1 MRPTLSVIEPAL
13 VDRVIDEALGV
24 LEKTGVLIEDE
35 SALAR
40 LRGAG
45 IVADPA
51 SGRVLFPRAAIE
63 RALATAPSSVTLH
76 DRDGQPAAVLQGDDV
91 HFVPASSA
99 LRVLDRRTQ
108 RAREPSTPD
117 FVEYVK
123 IGDGLKNISYLSTA
137 FIPKDIPQDVADV
150 WRLYLVL
157 AHSKRPIVSGAFTAW
172 GVPRMGQVMA
182 MFRRDR
188 DDLVRRPMSM
198 FTCCPNTPLRWGE
211 DPVANI
217 MDCAEWGIPMEIVPV
232 LLLGMI
238 SPVTTVGAL
247 VLHTA
252 EVLSGLAIAQAVR
265 PGTPV
270 VFGGAPASFHMRLM
284 TNPMTAVEALQ
295 LYCGYAQVAKRLNLP
310 CQGYMALSDAKFND
324 PQAGMETGVGAF
336 LAACAGINSV
346 SGPGML
352 DFVNCF
358 SFEKLVFDDEVVAHA
373 KRFVRSVEVRED
385 LPAGEL
391 IAELVRDHH
400 LLTSE
405 HTLAHWPDE
414 LYLPGPTLDRMN
426 WDQWAEHGS
435 RDWRARTNEVIDEL
449 LSNYEVEPLD
459 AGLRAEIEG
468 LISTT
473 CREVPGV
480 ALPAFTG
487 DAHA

>member
-13 VDRVIDEALGV
+13 VDRIIDEALGV
-24 LEKTGVLIEDE
+24 LATTGVHIEDE
-35 SALAR
+35 RALTRMASVG
-40 LRGAG
+40 LM
-45 IVADPA
+45 ADPG
-51 SGRVLFPRAAIE
+51 SGRVLFPRASIE

-76 DRDGQPAAVLQGDDV
+76 DRDGAVAAVLEGDNV

-108 RAREPSTPD
+108 KARPPLTPD
-117 FVEYVK
+117 FVEYVRLA
-123 IGDGLKNISYLSTA
+123 DGLKNISYLSTA
-137 FIPKDIPQDVADV
+137 FIPTDIPQDVADV

-157 AHSKRPIVSGAFTAW
+157 AHSKRPVVSGAFTAW

-182 MFRRDR
+182 MFRDGRE
-188 DDLVRRPMSM
+188 DLVRRPMSI

-217 MDCAEWGIPMEIVPV
+217 MDCAEWGIPIEIVPV

-238 SPVTTVGAL
+238 SPVTTIGAL

-270 VFGGAPASFHMRLM
+270 VFGGAPASFHMQLM

-295 LYCGYAQVAKRLNLP
+295 LYCGYAQVAKRLKLP
-310 CQGYMALSDAKFND
+310 CQAYMALSDSKFND

-336 LAACAGINSV
+336 LAASAGINSV

-352 DFVNCF
+352 DYVNCF
-358 SFEKLVFDDEVVAHA
+358 SFEKLVFDDEIVAHA
-373 KRFVRSVEVRED
+373 QRFVRPVEVRGD

-391 IAELVRDHH
+391 IAELVRDRH
-400 LLTSE
+400 LLTSV
-405 HTLAHWPDE
+405 HTLEHWPEE
-414 LYLPGPTLDRMN
+414 LYMPGPTLDRTN
-426 WDQWAEHGS
+426 WDQWTEQGS
-435 RDWRARTNEVIDEL
+435 RDWRTRANEVIDETL
-449 LSNYEVEPLD
+449 ANYEVEPLD
-459 AGLRAEIEG
+459 QRLHGEIQH
-468 LISTT
+468 LIRSTSSD
-473 CREVPGV
+473 PGV
-480 ALPAFTG
+480 TLPGFTEN
-487 DAHA
+487 AHG

>member
-1 MRPTLSVIEPAL
+1 VLEPVL
-13 VDRVIDEALGV
+13 VDRIIDEALGV
-24 LEKTGVLIEDE
+24 LERTGVLIEDE
-35 SALAR
+35 RALKR
-40 LRGAG
+40 LAG
-45 IVADPA
+45 VGLAADPA
-51 SGRVLFPRAAIE
+51 SGRVLFPRASIE
-63 RALATAPSSVTLH
+63 RALATAPPAVTLH
-76 DRDGQPAAVLQGDDV
+76 DRDGTVAAVLEGDNV

-108 RAREPSTPD
+108 KARVPLTPD
-117 FVEYVK
+117 FVEYVRLA
-123 IGDGLKNISYLSTA
+123 DGLKNISYLSTA
-137 FIPKDIPQDVADV
+137 FIPTDIPQDVADV

-157 AHSKRPIVSGAFTAW
+157 AHSKRPVVSGAFTAW

-182 MFRRDR
+182 MFRDGRE
-188 DDLVRRPMSM
+188 DLVRRPMSM

-217 MDCAEWGIPMEIVPV
+217 MDCAEWGIPIEIVPV

-270 VFGGAPASFHMRLM
+270 VFGGAPASFHMQLM
-284 TNPMTAVEALQ
+284 SNPMTAVEALQ
-295 LYCGYAQVAKRLNLP
+295 LYCGYAQVAKRLGLP
-310 CQGYMALSDAKFND
+310 CQAYMALSDSKFND

-336 LAACAGINSV
+336 LAASAGINSV

-358 SFEKLVFDDEVVAHA
+358 SFEKLVFDDEIVAHA
-373 KRFVRSVEVRED
+373 RRFVRPVEVRGD
-385 LPAGEL
+385 LPAGDL

-405 HTLAHWPDE
+405 HTLEHWPDE
-414 LYLPGPTLDRMN
+414 LYLPGPTLDRTN
-426 WDQWAEHGS
+426 WDQWAEQGS
-435 RDWRARTNEVIDEL
+435 RDWRARANEVIDETL
-449 LSNYEVEPLD
+449 ANYEVEPLEQRVHD
-459 AGLRAEIEG
+459 EIQH
-468 LISTT
+468 LIRSTSSD
-473 CREVPGV
+473 PGV
-480 ALPAFTG
+480 VLPAFTES
-487 DAHA
+487 AHG

>member
-1 MRPTLSVIEPAL
+1 MRPTLSVLEPAL
-13 VDRVIDEALGV
+13 VDRIIDEALGV
-24 LEKTGVLIEDE
+24 LATTGVHIEDE
-35 SALAR
+35 RALTR
-40 LRGAG
+40 LAG
-45 IVADPA
+45 LGLAADPA
-51 SGRVLFPRAAIE
+51 TGRVLFPRASIE

-76 DRDGQPAAVLQGDDV
+76 DRDGVVAAVLEGDNV

-108 RAREPSTPD
+108 KARTPLTAD
-117 FVEYVK
+117 FVEYVRLA
-123 IGDGLKNISYLSTA
+123 DGLKNISYLSTA
-137 FIPKDIPQDVADV
+137 FIPTDIPQDVADV

-157 AHSKRPIVSGAFTAW
+157 AHSKRPVVSGAFTAW
-172 GVPRMGQVMA
+172 GVSRMGQVMA
-182 MFRRDR
+182 MFRDGRE
-188 DDLVRRPMSM
+188 DLVRRPMSI

-217 MDCAEWGIPMEIVPV
+217 MDCAEWGIPIEIVPV

-238 SPVTTVGAL
+238 SPVTTIGAL

-270 VFGGAPASFHMRLM
+270 IFGGAPASFHMRLM

-295 LYCGYAQVAKRLNLP
+295 LYCGYAQVAKRLKLP
-310 CQGYMALSDAKFND
+310 CQAYMALSDSKFND

-336 LAACAGINSV
+336 IAASAGINSV

-358 SFEKLVFDDEVVAHA
+358 SFEKLVFDDEIVAHA
-373 KRFVRSVEVRED
+373 KRFVRPVEVRED
-385 LPAGEL
+385 LPTGEL
-391 IAELVRDHH
+391 IAELVRDRH

-414 LYLPGPTLDRMN
+414 LYMPGPTLDRTN
-426 WDQWAEHGS
+426 WDQWAEQGS
-435 RDWRARTNEVIDEL
+435 RDWRARANEVIDETL
-449 LSNYEVEPLD
+449 AAYEVEPLEERIH
-459 AGLRAEIEG
+459 GEIRD
-468 LISTT
+468 LIRST
-473 CREVPGV
+473 CSDPGAV
-480 ALPAFTG
+480 LPVFTEN
-487 DAHA
+487 AHG

>member
-1 MRPTLSVIEPAL
+1 MRPTLSVLEPAL
-13 VDRVIDEALGV
+13 VDRIIDEALGV
-24 LEKTGVLIEDE
+24 LERTGVLIEDE
-35 SALAR
+35 RALKR
-40 LRGAG
+40 LAG
-45 IVADPA
+45 VGLAADPA
-51 SGRVLFPRAAIE
+51 SGRVLFPRASIE
-63 RALATAPSSVTLH
+63 RALATAPSAVTLH
-76 DRDGQPAAVLQGDDV
+76 DRDGTVAAVLEGDNV

-108 RAREPSTPD
+108 KARVPLTPD
-117 FVEYVK
+117 FVEYVRLA
-123 IGDGLKNISYLSTA
+123 DGLKNISYLSTA
-137 FIPKDIPQDVADV
+137 FIPTDIPQDVADV

-157 AHSKRPIVSGAFTAW
+157 AHSKRPVVSGAFTAW

-182 MFRRDR
+182 MFRDGRE
-188 DDLVRRPMSM
+188 DLVRRPMSM

-217 MDCAEWGIPMEIVPV
+217 MDCAEWGIPIEIVPV

-284 TNPMTAVEALQ
+284 SNPMTAVEALQ
-295 LYCGYAQVAKRLNLP
+295 LYCGYAQVAKRLKLP
-310 CQGYMALSDAKFND
+310 CQAYMALSDSKFND

-336 LAACAGINSV
+336 LAASAGINSV

-358 SFEKLVFDDEVVAHA
+358 SFEKLVFDDEIVAHA
-373 KRFVRSVEVRED
+373 RRFVRPVEVRGD
-385 LPAGEL
+385 LPAGDL

-405 HTLAHWPDE
+405 HTLEHWPDE
-414 LYLPGPTLDRMN
+414 LYLPGPTLDRTN
-426 WDQWAEHGS
+426 WDQWAEQGS
-435 RDWRARTNEVIDEL
+435 RDWRARANEVIDETL
-449 LSNYEVEPLD
+449 ANYEVEPLEQRVHD
-459 AGLRAEIEG
+459 EIQH
-468 LISTT
+468 LIRSTSSD
-473 CREVPGV
+473 PGV
-480 ALPAFTG
+480 VLPAFTES
-487 DAHA
+487 AHG

>member
-1 MRPTLSVIEPAL
+1 MRPTLSVLEPVL
-13 VDRVIDEALGV
+13 VDRIIDEALGV
-24 LEKTGVLIEDE
+24 LETTGVLIEDAR
-35 SALAR
+35 ALKR
-40 LRGAG
+40 LGSVGLA
-45 IVADPA
+45 ADTVT
-51 SGRVLFPRAAIE
+51 GRVCFPRASVE
-63 RALATAPSSVTLH
+63 RALATAPSSLTLH
-76 DRDGQPAAVLQGDDV
+76 DRDGGVSAVLELDKV

-108 RAREPSTPD
+108 KARTPLTPD
-117 FVEYVK
+117 FVEYVRLA
-123 IGDGLKNISYLSTA
+123 DGLKNISYLSTA
-137 FIPKDIPQDVADV
+137 FIPTDIPQDVADV

-157 AHSKRPIVSGAFTAW
+157 AHSKRPVVSGAFTAW

-182 MFRRDR
+182 IFRNGRE
-188 DDLVRRPMSM
+188 DLVRRPMSI

-217 MDCAEWGIPMEIVPV
+217 MDCAEWGIPIEIVPV

-238 SPVTTVGAL
+238 SPVTTIGAL

-270 VFGGAPASFHMRLM
+270 IFGGAPASFHMQLM

-295 LYCGYAQVAKRLNLP
+295 LYCGYAQVAKRLGLP
-310 CQGYMALSDAKFND
+310 CQAYMALSDSKFND

-336 LAACAGINSV
+336 LAASAGINSV

-352 DFVNCF
+352 DYVNCF
-358 SFEKLVFDDEVVAHA
+358 SFEKLVFDDEIVAHA
-373 KRFVRSVEVRED
+373 QRFVRPVEVRED
-385 LPAGEL
+385 LPTGAL

-414 LYLPGPTLDRMN
+414 LYMPGPTLDRTN
-426 WDQWAEHGS
+426 WDQWQEQGS
-435 RDWRARTNEVIDEL
+435 RDWRARANEVIDETL
-449 LSNYEVEPLD
+449 AAYEVEPLEQRVHD
-459 AGLRAEIEG
+459 EIRQ
-468 LISTT
+468 LISSTSSD
-473 CREVPGV
+473 PGAV
-480 ALPAFTG
+480 LPGFTEN
-487 DAHA
+487 AHD